1 MKSVK
6 ATIDALAL
14 DDVRTRLRE
23 VGATGLTIEEVHE
36 FGRGA
41 GLTVGYRGET
51 FTVDFMPRVAL
62 ELIVQD
68 SLVSDIVEAIV
79 STAGAHDAADGEI
92 SISTVESAVRIR
104 TGERDEAAVA

>member
-14 DDVRTRLRE
+14 DDLRE
-23 VGATGLTIEEVHE
+23 RLQAVGATGLTIEGVRE

-41 GLTVGYRGET
+41 GLSVCYRGET

-62 ELIVQD
+62 ELVVQD
-68 SLVSDIVEAIV
+68 SLVGDVVEAIV
-79 STAGAHDAADGEI
+79 STANAHHSADGEI
-92 SISTVESAVRIR
+92 SIASVEAVVRIR
-104 TGERDEAAVA
+104 TGERDEAAVV